1 MKNYK
6 NIILGLIL
14 ILIGIV
20 VGTNSLGITNINI
33 FFAGWWTLF
42 IIVPCFIGLLSED
55 EKTGN
60 IIGLLIGISLL
71 LCCQNVLDFDLI
83 WKLAL
88 PVALIIIGLSFVFK
102 DTFNHKISSKIK
114 ELNSKETS
122 EGYCSTFTGQ
132 NIKLGDEKFTGT
144 DLTAIFGGIK
154 FDMTSAKLEKE
165 SVINASS
172 IFGGIE
178 IYVPENVEVKI
189 KSSSIFGGVSDKRK
203 NISRDE
209 KNKTLYINATCIF
222 GGVEIKWQK
231 PKK

>member
-33 FFAGWWTLF
+33 FFSGWWTLF
-42 IIVPCFIGLLSED
+42 IIIPCFIGLLSEG

-60 IIGLLIGISLL
+60 IIGLLIGIALL
-71 LCCQNVLDFDLI
+71 LCCQNVLDFELI

-114 ELNSKETS
+114 ELNNNETS
-122 EGYCSTFTGQ
+122 DGYCSTFTGQ
-132 NIKLGDEKFTGT
+132 NIKLGAEKFTGT

-165 SVINASS
+165 SIINVSS

-178 IYVPENVEVKI
+178 IYVPENVNVKI
-189 KSSSIFGGVSDKRK
+189 KSSSIFGGVNDKRK
-203 NISRDE
+203 NISEDE
-209 KNKTLYINATCIF
+209 KNKTVYINATCIF
-222 GGVEIKWQK
+222 GGVEIK
-231 PKK
+231 

>member
-20 VGTNSLGITNINI
+20 IGTNSLGITNINI
-33 FFAGWWTLF
+33 FFSGWWTLF
-42 IIVPCFIGLLSED
+42 IIIPCFIGLLSEG

-71 LCCQNVLDFDLI
+71 LCCQNVLDFELI

-102 DTFNHKISSKIK
+102 DTFEHKISSKIK
-114 ELNSKETS
+114 ELNNNETS

-132 NIKLGDEKFTGT
+132 NIKLGAEKFTGT

-165 SVINASS
+165 SIINVSS

-178 IYVPENVEVKI
+178 IYVPENVNVKI
-189 KSSSIFGGVSDKRK
+189 KSSSIFGGVNDKRK
-203 NISRDE
+203 NISEDE
-209 KNKTLYINATCIF
+209 KNKTVYINATCIF
-222 GGVEIKWQK
+222 GGVEIK
-231 PKK
+231 

>member
-71 LCCQNVLDFDLI
+71 LCCQNVLDFELI

-102 DTFNHKISSKIK
+102 DTFEHKISSKIK
-114 ELNSKETS
+114 ELNNNETS
-122 EGYCSTFTGQ
+122 DGYCSTFTGQ
-132 NIKLGDEKFTGT
+132 NIKLGAEKFTGT

-165 SVINASS
+165 SIINVSS

-178 IYVPENVEVKI
+178 IYVPENVNVKI
-189 KSSSIFGGVSDKRK
+189 KSSSIFGGVNDKRK
-203 NISRDE
+203 NISEDE
-209 KNKTLYINATCIF
+209 KNKTVYINATCIF

-231 PKK
+231 HKK

>member
-20 VGTNSLGITNINI
+20 IGTNSLGITNINI
-33 FFAGWWTLF
+33 FFSGWWTLF
-42 IIVPCFIGLLSED
+42 IIIPCFIGLLSEG

-60 IIGLLIGISLL
+60 IIGLLIGIALL
-71 LCCQNVLDFDLI
+71 LCCQNVLDFELI

-114 ELNSKETS
+114 ELNNNETS
-122 EGYCSTFTGQ
+122 DGYCSTFTGQ
-132 NIKLGDEKFTGT
+132 NIKLGAEKFTGT

-165 SVINASS
+165 SIINVSS

-178 IYVPENVEVKI
+178 IYVPENVNVKI
-189 KSSSIFGGVSDKRK
+189 KSSSIFGGVNDKRK
-203 NISRDE
+203 NTSQDE
-209 KNKTLYINATCIF
+209 KNKTIYINATCIF
-222 GGVEIKWQK
+222 GGVEIK
-231 PKK
+231 

>member
-20 VGTNSLGITNINI
+20 IGTNSLGITNINI
-33 FFAGWWTLF
+33 FFSGWWTLF
-42 IIVPCFIGLLSED
+42 IIIPCFIGLLSEG

-60 IIGLLIGISLL
+60 IIGLLIGIALL
-71 LCCQNVLDFDLI
+71 LCCQNVLDFELI

-114 ELNSKETS
+114 ELNNNETS
-122 EGYCSTFTGQ
+122 DGYCSTFTGQ
-132 NIKLGDEKFTGT
+132 NIKLGAEKFTGT

-165 SVINASS
+165 SIINVSS

-178 IYVPENVEVKI
+178 IYVPENVNVKI
-189 KSSSIFGGVSDKRK
+189 KSSSIFGGVNDKRK
-203 NISRDE
+203 NISEDE
-209 KNKTLYINATCIF
+209 KNKTVYINATCIF
-222 GGVEIKWQK
+222 GGVEIK
-231 PKK
+231 

>member
-14 ILIGIV
+14 ILIGLIIW
-20 VGTNSLGITNINI
+20 GNALGITNINI
-33 FFAGWWTLF
+33 FFDGWWTLF
-42 IIVPCFIGLLSED
+42 IIIPCFIGLFKER

-60 IIGLLIGISLL
+60 IIGLLIGVVLL
-71 LCCQNVLDFDLI
+71 LCCQDLLNFDMI

-114 ELNSKETS
+114 ELNNNETS
-122 EGYCSTFTGQ
+122 DGYCSAFTGQ
-132 NIKLGDEKFTGT
+132 NIKLGAEKFTGT

-154 FDMTSAKLEKE
+154 FDMTAAKLEKE
-165 SVINASS
+165 SVVNASS
-172 IFGGIE
+172 IFGGTE
-178 IYVPENVEVKI
+178 IYVPENVNIKI

-203 NISRDE
+203 NTSQDE
-209 KNKTLYINATCIF
+209 KNKTIYINATCIF
-222 GGVEIKWQK
+222 GGVEIKWHK
-231 PKK
+231 LKK

>member
-71 LCCQNVLDFDLI
+71 LCCQNVLDFELI

-102 DTFNHKISSKIK
+102 DTFEHKISSKIK
-114 ELNSKETS
+114 ELNNNETS
-122 EGYCSTFTGQ
+122 DGYCSTFTGQ
-132 NIKLGDEKFTGT
+132 NIKLGAEKFTGT

-165 SVINASS
+165 SIINVSS

-178 IYVPENVEVKI
+178 IYVPENVNVKI
-189 KSSSIFGGVSDKRK
+189 KSSSIFGGVNDKRK
-203 NISRDE
+203 NISEDE
-209 KNKTLYINATCIF
+209 KNKTVYINATCIF
-222 GGVEIKWQK
+222 GGVEIK
-231 PKK
+231 

>member
-71 LCCQNVLDFDLI
+71 LCCQNVLDFELI

-102 DTFNHKISSKIK
+102 DTFEHKISSKIK
-114 ELNSKETS
+114 ELNNNETS
-122 EGYCSTFTGQ
+122 DGYCSTFTGQ
-132 NIKLGDEKFTGT
+132 NIKLGAEKFTGT
-144 DLTAIFGGIK
+144 DLTAIFGGVK

-165 SVINASS
+165 SIINVSS

-178 IYVPENVEVKI
+178 IYVPENVNVKI
-189 KSSSIFGGVSDKRK
+189 KSSSIFGGVNDKRK
-203 NISRDE
+203 NISEDE
-209 KNKTLYINATCIF
+209 KNKTVYINATCIF
-222 GGVEIKWQK
+222 GGVEIK
-231 PKK
+231 

>member
-71 LCCQNVLDFDLI
+71 LCCQNVLDFELI

-102 DTFNHKISSKIK
+102 DTFEHKISSKIK
-114 ELNSKETS
+114 ELNNNETS
-122 EGYCSTFTGQ
+122 DGYCSTFTGQ
-132 NIKLGDEKFTGT
+132 NIKLGAEKFTGT

-165 SVINASS
+165 SIINVSS

-178 IYVPENVEVKI
+178 IYVPENVNIKI
-189 KSSSIFGGVSDKRK
+189 KSSSIFGGVNDKRK
-203 NISRDE
+203 NISEDE
-209 KNKTLYINATCIF
+209 KNKTVYINATCIF
-222 GGVEIKWQK
+222 GGVEIK
-231 PKK
+231 

>member
-20 VGTNSLGITNINI
+20 IGTNSLGITNINI
-33 FFAGWWTLF
+33 FFSGWWTLF
-42 IIVPCFIGLLSED
+42 IIIPCFIGLLSEG

-60 IIGLLIGISLL
+60 IIGLLIGIALL
-71 LCCQNVLDFDLI
+71 LCCQNVLDFELI

-114 ELNSKETS
+114 ELNNNETS
-122 EGYCSTFTGQ
+122 DGYCSAFTGQ
-132 NIKLGDEKFTGT
+132 NIKLGAEKFTGT

-154 FDMTSAKLEKE
+154 FDMTAAKLEKE
-165 SVINASS
+165 SVVNASS
-172 IFGGIE
+172 IFGGTE
-178 IYVPENVEVKI
+178 IYVPENVNIKI

-203 NISRDE
+203 NTSQDE
-209 KNKTLYINATCIF
+209 KNKTIYINATCIF
-222 GGVEIKWQK
+222 GGVEIKWHK
-231 PKK
+231 LKK

>member
-42 IIVPCFIGLLSED
+42 IIIPCFIGLLSED
-55 EKTGN
+55 KKTGN
-60 IIGLLIGISLL
+60 IIGLLIGIALL
-71 LCCQNVLDFDLI
+71 LCCQNVLDFELI

-88 PVALIIIGLSFVFK
+88 PVALIIIGISFVFK
-102 DTFNHKISSKIK
+102 DTFNHKISAKIK
-114 ELNSKETS
+114 EFNNKEKA
-122 EGYCSTFTGQ
+122 EGYCSTFSGQ
-132 NIKLGDEKFTGT
+132 NIKLGNEKFTGT
-144 DLTAIFGGIK
+144 DLTAIFSGIK
-154 FDMTSAKLEKE
+154 FDMINAKLEKE
-165 SVINASS
+165 SVLNASA

-178 IYVPENVEVKI
+178 IYVPEKVNVKI

-203 NISRDE
+203 NTSQDD
-209 KNKTLYINATCIF
+209 KNKTIYVNATCIF
-222 GGVEIKWQK
+222 GGVEIK
-231 PKK
+231 

>member
-20 VGTNSLGITNINI
+20 IGTNSLGITNINI
-33 FFAGWWTLF
+33 FFSGWWTLF
-42 IIVPCFIGLLSED
+42 IIIPCFIGLLSEG

-60 IIGLLIGISLL
+60 IIGLLIGIALL
-71 LCCQNVLDFDLI
+71 LCCQNVLDFELI

-114 ELNSKETS
+114 ELNNNETS
-122 EGYCSTFTGQ
+122 DGYCSTFTGQ
-132 NIKLGDEKFTGT
+132 NIKLGAEKFTVT

-154 FDMTSAKLEKE
+154 FDMTAAKLEKE
-165 SVINASS
+165 SVVNASS
-172 IFGGIE
+172 IFGGTE
-178 IYVPENVEVKI
+178 IYVPENVNIKI

-203 NISRDE
+203 NTSQDE
-209 KNKTLYINATCIF
+209 KNKTIYINATCIF
-222 GGVEIKWQK
+222 GGVEIK
-231 PKK
+231 

>member
-20 VGTNSLGITNINI
+20 IGTNSLGITNINI
-33 FFAGWWTLF
+33 FFSGWWTLF
-42 IIVPCFIGLLSED
+42 IIIPCFIGLLSEG

-60 IIGLLIGISLL
+60 IIGLLIGIALL
-71 LCCQNVLDFDLI
+71 LCCQNVLDFELI

-114 ELNSKETS
+114 ELNNKETS

-132 NIKLGDEKFTGT
+132 NIKLGDEKFIGT
-144 DLTAIFGGIK
+144 YLTAIFGGIK

-165 SVINASS
+165 SIINVSS

-178 IYVPENVEVKI
+178 IYVPENANVKI
-189 KSSSIFGGVSDKRK
+189 KSSSIFGGVNDKRK
-203 NISRDE
+203 NISEDE
-209 KNKTLYINATCIF
+209 KNKTVYINATCIF
-222 GGVEIKWQK
+222 GGVEIK
-231 PKK
+231 

>member
-20 VGTNSLGITNINI
+20 IGTNSLGITNINI
-33 FFAGWWTLF
+33 FFSGWWTLF
-42 IIVPCFIGLLSED
+42 IIIPCFIGLLSEG

-60 IIGLLIGISLL
+60 IIGLLIGIALL
-71 LCCQNVLDFDLI
+71 LCCQNVLDFELI

-114 ELNSKETS
+114 ELNNNETS
-122 EGYCSTFTGQ
+122 DGYCSTFTGQ
-132 NIKLGDEKFTGT
+132 NIKLGAEKFTGT

-154 FDMTSAKLEKE
+154 FDMTDAKLEKE
-165 SVINASS
+165 SVVNASS
-172 IFGGIE
+172 IFGGTE
-178 IYVPENVEVKI
+178 IYVPENVNIKI

-203 NISRDE
+203 NTSQDE
-209 KNKTLYINATCIF
+209 KNKTIYINATCIF
-222 GGVEIKWQK
+222 GGVEIK
-231 PKK
+231 